1 MNTGDDSG
9 MELEYIILQKRLF
22 QEQKDMLKKTVEQ
35 DHFLIIMN
43 TLYT

>member
-22 QEQKDMLKKTVEQ
+22 
-35 DHFLIIMN
+35 
-43 TLYT
+43 